1 MTTCEG
7 KTRSRPGSWIKSW
20 CCWPVPALSIIK
32 QWQRQPGPVLIYV
45 VSSEIWARSNGPYTQ
60 QLKQQQFYPSESF
73 EICCPYKDSV
83 AKLDAVTKKKWYI
96 CVWNVDAFLD
106 FFAVPALMVHSKLQ
120 CCSLL
125 YRTFL
130 EIECVSSFVRSVYE
144 AIIVPDGDRL
154 SGSL

>member
-96 CVWNVDAFLD
+96 CVWNVDALLD
-106 FFAVPALMVHSKLQ
+106 FFCSSSYNCAFKVAMLQLVISHLIRNWVRTLVRTFARSMKL
-120 CCSLL
+120 LL
-125 YRTFL
+125 YQM
-130 EIECVSSFVRSVYE
+130 EI
-144 AIIVPDGDRL
+144 D
-154 SGSL
+154 

>member
-7 KTRSRPGSWIKSW
+7 KTRSRPGSWIKTW

-73 EICCPYKDSV
+73 EICCPYKKTV
-83 AKLDAVTKKKWYI
+83 AKLDAVTKKKWYN

-106 FFAVPALMVHSKLQ
+106 FFCSSSYNGAFKVAMLRLVVSHLIRNWVCKLVR
-120 CCSLL
+120 SFARSMKLLL
-125 YRTFL
+125 YQM
-130 EIECVSSFVRSVYE
+130 EI
-144 AIIVPDGDRL
+144 D
-154 SGSL
+154 